1 VRHSTL
7 AGSLLTLLLI
17 PGAASAQT
25 WERKLAR
32 GLSGM
37 VAGVL
42 ELPGNMVAGTQ
53 VRGPGEGL
61 PFGLAKGL
69 GMVVVRE
76 LVGVYEFVTTPLP
89 APEGFRP
96 ILRPEFPWDYFVE
109 DAAPDPAHAL
119 PPDD

>member
-7 AGSLLTLLLI
+7 AGSLLILLLI

-42 ELPGNMVAGTQ
+42 ELPGNMVAETQ

-61 PFGLAKGL
+61 PFGFAKGL
-69 GMVVVRE
+69 GMI
-76 LVGVYEFVTTPLP
+76 VG
-89 APEGFRP
+89 
-96 ILRPEFPWDYFVE
+96 DYFVE
-109 DAAPDPAHAL
+109 DAAPDPAQPL
-119 PPDD
+119 LGDD